1 MPRKGAGVLH
11 FDAPADALEH
21 RRDGGFYQ
29 GSTMSGCARADQ
41 FRFCIATCL
50 LLFAAAVSAG
60 PSHTLDR
67 IRADGVIHLGYR
79 AGAAPF
85 SFKERDGKVRGYS
98 VELCTRV
105 ASAIQKQ
112 LGLAAL
118 KVEWTALEAGTRIDS
133 VAKGKVDIECGT
145 TTMSLARYERVDFSL
160 PIFVDGGSVLTRT
173 DAKLNQ
179 FADLA
184 GKRVGVIPGTTTET
198 GLKREF
204 AAINVKADLVPVS
217 DGAAGLDQLLAGKV
231 DAYAGDR
238 IVLVSL
244 RAGSADPS
252 KLALLERDFS
262 FEPYA
267 LVLPRDD
274 PDFRLA
280 VNRALVEIYR
290 SGDIDEIF
298 YRWLGALG
306 RPGPLLHSMFYLNT
320 LPE

>member
-1 MPRKGAGVLH
+1 MMPGRLCVDHL
-11 FDAPADALEH
+11 
-21 RRDGGFYQ
+21 
-29 GSTMSGCARADQ
+29 
-41 FRFCIATCL
+41 RFCIAACM
-50 LLFAAAVSAG
+50 LFAAAIANAG
-60 PSHTLDR
+60 PTHALDR

-85 SFKERDGKVRGYS
+85 SFKERDGRVRGYS
-98 VELCTRV
+98 VELCTRI
-105 ASAIQKQ
+105 ATGIQKQ
-112 LGLAAL
+112 LRLPAL
-118 KVEWTALEAGTRIDS
+118 KVEWTALEATERIDA

-145 TTMSLARYERVDFSL
+145 TTVTLARYEKVDFSL
-160 PIFVDGGSVLTRT
+160 PIFVDGGSVLTRS

-184 GKRVGVIPGTTTET
+184 GKRVAVIPGTTTET

-204 AAINVKADLVPVS
+204 AAINVKAELVPVG
-217 DGAAGLDQLLAGKV
+217 DGAAGLAQLLAGKV

-244 RAGSADPS
+244 RAGSSDPA
-252 KLALLERDFS
+252 KLSLLERDFS

-274 PDFRLA
+274 ADFRLA

-290 SGDIDEIF
+290 SGDIDDIF

>member
-1 MPRKGAGVLH
+1 MMFGH
-11 FDAPADALEH
+11 H
-21 RRDGGFYQ
+21 RVDRV
-29 GSTMSGCARADQ
+29 
-41 FRFCIATCL
+41 RFCIVAW
-50 LLFAAAVSAG
+50 LLFAAAVATAG
-60 PSHTLDR
+60 PSRTLDR
-67 IRADGVIHLGYR
+67 IRTDGVIHLGYR
-79 AGAAPF
+79 TGAAPF
-85 SFKERDGKVRGYS
+85 SFRERDGKVRGYS

-112 LGLAAL
+112 LRLTAL
-118 KVEWTALEAGTRIDS
+118 KVEWTALDAADRLDA

-145 TTMSLARYERVDFSL
+145 TTVTLARYERVDFSL

-179 FADLA
+179 FSDLS
-184 GKRVGVIPGTTTET
+184 GKRVAVIPDTTTET

-204 AAINVKADLVPVS
+204 TATNARTELVAVS
-217 DGAAGLDQLLAGKV
+217 DAVAGLALLLAGKV
-231 DAYAGDR
+231 DGYAGDR

-244 RAGSADPS
+244 RAGSADPA
-252 KLALLERDFS
+252 KLALLDRDFS

-267 LVLPRDD
+267 LVVPRDD

-290 SGDIDEIF
+290 SGDIDDIF

>member
-1 MPRKGAGVLH
+1 MLGR
-11 FDAPADALEH
+11 H
-21 RRDGGFYQ
+21 RVGHV
-29 GSTMSGCARADQ
+29 
-41 FRFCIATCL
+41 RFCLAACL
-50 LLFAAAVSAG
+50 SFAAAVAAAG

-79 AGAAPF
+79 TGAAPF

-98 VELCTRV
+98 VELCTRI
-105 ASAIQKQ
+105 AAAIQKQ

-118 KVEWTALEAGTRIDS
+118 KVEWTALEAGTRLDA

-145 TTMSLARYERVDFSL
+145 TTVTLARYERVDFSL
-160 PIFVDGGSVLTRT
+160 PIFVDGGSVLTLA
-173 DAKLNQ
+173 DAKLNA
-179 FADLA
+179 FADLT
-184 GKRVGVIPGTTTET
+184 GKRVAVIPGTTTET

-204 AAINVKADLVPVS
+204 AAVGARTELVPVA
-217 DGAAGLDQLLAGKV
+217 DGAAGMALLLAGKV
-231 DAYAGDR
+231 DGYAGDR

-244 RAGSADPS
+244 RAGSVEPA
-252 KLALLERDFS
+252 KLSLLERDFS

-267 LVLPRDD
+267 LVVPRDD

-280 VNRALVEIYR
+280 VNRSLVEIYR
-290 SGDIDEIF
+290 SGDIDDIF